1 MNLVKR
7 PAILT
12 GFFILILLSL
22 VYLRSHGWRVPWPG
36 PVSAVFSHSP
46 PRSANPEDTVY
57 GMLDAARAGD
67 TAVYVDTFSGP
78 LEQQIQ
84 QVIRE
89 NGKKQFAAYLTA
101 QSSSFQSVAL
111 SVADQPSDLEARLRV
126 EYVYANRNEV
136 QTFHLKK
143 SDGRWKIIGISG
155 TDQIKTLIPY
165 GTAVTDD

>member
-1 MNLVKR
+1 
-7 PAILT
+7 LT
-12 GFFILILLSL
+12 GFFMLALLSL
-22 VYLRSHGWRVPWPG
+22 LFFRTHNWRVP
-36 PVSAVFSHSP
+36 ANITDFLSHSR
-46 PRSANPEDTVY
+46 PRIETHEDTVY

-78 LEQQIQ
+78 LQQQIQ
-84 QVIRE
+84 QAVRE
-89 NGKKQFAAYLTA
+89 SGKTQFATYLTA

-111 SVADQPSDLEARLRV
+111 SVADQPSDVEARLRV
-126 EYVYANRNEV
+126 EYVYVNRNEV

-143 SDGRWKIIGISG
+143 SGGRWKIVGISG

>member
-7 PAILT
+7 PAVLT
-12 GFFILILLSL
+12 GFFMLVLLSL
-22 VYLRSHGWRVPWPG
+22 LFLRTHNWRVP
-36 PVSAVFSHSP
+36 VNVTDFLS
-46 PRSANPEDTVY
+46 RSRLRAQTPEDTVY

-78 LEQQIQ
+78 LQQQIQ
-84 QVIRE
+84 QAIRE
-89 NGKKQFAAYLTA
+89 SGKTQFATYLTA

-111 SVADQPSDLEARLRV
+111 SVTDQPSDVEARLRV
-126 EYVYANRNEV
+126 EYVYTNRNEV

-143 SDGRWKIIGISG
+143 SGGRWKIVGISG

>member
-1 MNLVKR
+1 MNLFKR
-7 PAILT
+7 PAVLT
-12 GFFILILLSL
+12 GLFLFVLLGLIF
-22 VYLRSHGWRVPWPG
+22 LRTHGWRVPAG
-36 PVSAVFSHSP
+36 VTSLFSHARPSTP
-46 PRSANPEDTVY
+46 TPEDTVY
-57 GMLDAARAGD
+57 AMLDAARAGN

-78 LEQQIQ
+78 LQQQIQ

-89 NGKKQFAAYLTA
+89 NGKAQFTTYLNS
-101 QSSSFQSVAL
+101 QSSGFQSVAL
-111 SVADQPSDLEARLRV
+111 SITDQPSDQEAKLRV

-143 SDGRWKIIGISG
+143 SAGAWKIIGISG

>member
-1 MNLVKR
+1 MNLVRR
-7 PAILT
+7 PAVFT
-12 GFFILILLSL
+12 GLFMLVLLSL
-22 VYLRSHGWRVPWPG
+22 LFLRAHDWRVPV
-36 PVSAVFSHSP
+36 PVSDFLSRAR
-46 PRSANPEDTVY
+46 PRTTTAEDTVY

-67 TAVYVDTFSGP
+67 TGVYVDAFSGP
-78 LEQQIQ
+78 LQQQIQ

-89 NGKKQFAAYLTA
+89 SGKKQFATYLTA

-111 SVADQPSDLEARLRV
+111 SVADQPSDVEARLRV

-143 SDGRWKIIGISG
+143 SGGHWKIVAISG

>member
-7 PAILT
+7 PAVLT
-12 GFFILILLSL
+12 GLFMLVLLSL
-22 VYLRSHGWRVPWPG
+22 VFLRTHNWRVP
-36 PVSAVFSHSP
+36 VNVTDFFSRSR
-46 PRSANPEDTVY
+46 PRTQTPEDTVY
-57 GMLDAARAGD
+57 AMLDAARAGD
-67 TAVYVDTFSGP
+67 TAVYVDAFSGP
-78 LEQQIQ
+78 LQRQIQ

-89 NGKKQFAAYLTA
+89 SGKTQFATYLTA

-111 SVADQPSDLEARLRV
+111 SVTDQPSDAEARLRV

-143 SDGRWKIIGISG
+143 SGGRWKVVGISG
-155 TDQIKTLIPY
+155 TDLIKTLIPY

>member
-7 PAILT
+7 PALLT
-12 GFFILILLSL
+12 GLFMMILLSL
-22 VYLRSHGWRVPWPG
+22 IFLRTHGWRAPDG
-36 PVSAVFSHSP
+36 VSTLLSHSR
-46 PRSANPEDTVY
+46 PRAANPEDTVY
-57 GMLDAARAGD
+57 GMLDAAHAGD

-78 LEQQIQ
+78 LQQQIQ

-89 NGKKQFAAYLTA
+89 SGKKQFATYLTA

-111 SVADQPSDLEARLRV
+111 SVADQPSDVEAHLRV

-143 SDGRWKIIGISG
+143 SGESWKIIGISG

>member
-1 MNLVKR
+1 MNFVKR
-7 PAILT
+7 PAVLT
-12 GFFILILLSL
+12 GLFILILLSL
-22 VYLRSHGWRVPWPG
+22 VFLRTHGWRLPEG
-36 PVSAVFSHSP
+36 VSALFAHSR
-46 PRSANPEDTVY
+46 PRAANPEDTVY

-78 LEQQIQ
+78 LQQQIQ

-89 NGKKQFAAYLTA
+89 SGKRQFASYLTA
-101 QSSSFQSVAL
+101 QSSSFKSVAL
-111 SVADQPSDLEARLRV
+111 SVADQPSDVEARLRV

-143 SDGRWKIIGISG
+143 AGERWKIIGISG

-165 GTAVTDD
+165 GTAVTDE

>member
-7 PAILT
+7 PALLT
-12 GFFILILLSL
+12 GWFLLILFSL
-22 VYLRSHGWRVPWPG
+22 VYLRSHGWRVPG
-36 PVSAVFSHSP
+36 TVSALFSHS
-46 PRSANPEDTVY
+46 RARAASPEDTVY

-78 LEQQIQ
+78 LQQQIQ

-89 NGKKQFAAYLTA
+89 NGKTQFATYLTA

-111 SVADQPSDLEARLRV
+111 SVADQPSDVEARLRI

-136 QTFHLKK
+136 QTLHLSK

>member
-22 VYLRSHGWRVPWPG
+22 IFLRTHGWRVPKK
-36 PVSAVFSHSP
+36 VSDLFSRSP
-46 PRSANPEDTVY
+46 PRAATPEDTVY

-89 NGKKQFAAYLTA
+89 SGKKQFAAYLTA

-143 SDGRWKIIGISG
+143 SGGRWKIIGISG
-155 TDQIKTLIPY
+155 TEQIKTLIPY

>member
-1 MNLVKR
+1 MSLVKR
-7 PAILT
+7 PAVLT
-12 GFFILILLSL
+12 GLFILILLSL
-22 VYLRSHGWRVPWPG
+22 VFLRTHGWRVP
-36 PVSAVFSHSP
+36 VEVRSLFSHARP
-46 PRSANPEDTVY
+46 DDTTPEDTVY

-78 LEQQIQ
+78 LQQQIQ

-89 NGKKQFAAYLTA
+89 SGKTQFATYLTA

-111 SVADQPSDLEARLRV
+111 SVADQPSDSEARLRV

-136 QTFHLKK
+136 QTFHLRK
-143 SDGRWKIIGISG
+143 SGGRWKIIGISG

-165 GTAVTDD
+165 GTAVTND

>member
-1 MNLVKR
+1 MNLIKR
-7 PAILT
+7 PAVLT
-12 GFFILILLSL
+12 GLFILILLSL
-22 VYLRSHGWRVPWPG
+22 VFLRTHGWRVPVAVRGLFSRARP
-36 PVSAVFSHSP
+36 SATT
-46 PRSANPEDTVY
+46 PEDTVY

-78 LEQQIQ
+78 LQQQIQ

-89 NGKKQFAAYLTA
+89 SGKTQFATYLTG

-111 SVADQPSDLEARLRV
+111 SVADQPSDAEARLRV

-143 SDGRWKIIGISG
+143 SGGRWKIIAISG

-165 GTAVTDD
+165 GTAVTND

>member
-1 MNLVKR
+1 MNLLKR
-7 PAILT
+7 PAVLT
-12 GFFILILLSL
+12 GLFILILLSL
-22 VYLRSHGWRVPWPG
+22 IFLRTHGWRVPEG
-36 PVSAVFSHSP
+36 VSVLLSHVR
-46 PRSANPEDTVY
+46 PRAANPEDTVY

-67 TAVYVDTFSGP
+67 TAVYLDTFSGP
-78 LEQQIQ
+78 LQQQIQ
-84 QVIRE
+84 QAIRE
-89 NGKKQFAAYLTA
+89 SGRTQFATYLTA

-111 SVADQPSDLEARLRV
+111 SVDDQPSDVEARLRL

-143 SDGRWKIIGISG
+143 SGGRWKIVGISG

>member
-7 PAILT
+7 PAVLT
-12 GFFILILLSL
+12 GFFMLVLLSL
-22 VYLRSHGWRVPWPG
+22 LFLRVHNWRVPAN
-36 PVSAVFSHSP
+36 VTDIFCRSL
-46 PRSANPEDTVY
+46 PRVQTPQDTVY

-67 TAVYVDTFSGP
+67 TAVYADTFSGP
-78 LEQQIQ
+78 LQQQIQ

-89 NGKKQFAAYLTA
+89 SGKTHFASYLTA

-111 SVADQPSDLEARLRV
+111 SVADQPSDVEARLRV
-126 EYVYANRNEV
+126 EYVYASRNEV

-143 SDGRWKIIGISG
+143 SGGRWKIVGISG